1 MPKRKREEVTASLTK
16 PNKKP
21 SSLAPNKRKK
31 LCAERI
37 AAAQKPLLSA
47 LRHAA
52 ALERQKFSR
61 RKKTAKSTANDKASQ
76 RLELEYAKL
85 KQLDLTKLAQQHL
98 RKTIGKVKS
107 LKESDDIPEQ
117 EKVTEKV
124 EQDVALLNVQGR
136 LFKVEAVRKV
146 MDEVIDDLKEI
157 VGAGS
162 VAGKGQG
169 DADGAENKKKAK
181 SVDMEEEG
189 EPMDIEAF
197 DSDVL
202 AAFDARIAAP
212 SSADEDSEDSLSE
225 GHRPPS
231 VGDSEGEDD
240 DFDLDED
247 IESSEDASHILAHG
261 DSVAE
266 NSSDSGALHDSDME
280 SESESEP
287 EIEKVSASVPRAK
300 RKTTPI
306 EKPSKS
312 TFLPSLS
319 HAAYVSGSESEAS
332 DLDADL
338 APRKNRRGQKA
349 RQKIWEKKY
358 GDKAKHKQK
367 EDRTKGWDAKRG
379 AVSGD
384 RGGGRGKGN
393 GPPRGYGPE
402 RSGENAIP
410 LGQKKA
416 TKRDDTGPLHPSWQA
431 AKAAKE
437 KKSGLKID
445 LSANSSKKV
454 VFD

>member
-1 MPKRKREEVTASLTK
+1 MPKRKREEVTASSAK

-21 SSLAPNKRKK
+21 TTHTPNKRKK

-61 RKKTAKSTANDKASQ
+61 RKKNAKSTTNDKASQ
-76 RLELEYAKL
+76 RLEVEYTKL
-85 KQLDLTKLAQQHL
+85 KQLDLTKLAEQHL
-98 RKTIGKVKS
+98 RRTIGKVKS
-107 LKESDDIPEQ
+107 LRENDDIPEK
-117 EKVTEKV
+117 EKVAEKV

-136 LFKVEAVRKV
+136 LFKVDAVRKV

-157 VGAGS
+157 VGAG
-162 VAGKGQG
+162 ATTGKGQG
-169 DADGAENKKKAK
+169 EAPEAKNKKKTK
-181 SVDMEEEG
+181 SAEVEEE
-189 EPMDIEAF
+189 EVPMDIEAF

-231 VGDSEGEDD
+231 VGESESEDD
-240 DFDLDED
+240 DEFDLDED
-247 IESSEDASHILAHG
+247 VESGEDASPILANG
-261 DSVAE
+261 DSIAE
-266 NSSDSGALHDSDME
+266 ESSDSGALHDSDI
-280 SESESEP
+280 ESESEP
-287 EIEKVSASVPRAK
+287 EVDEVSTSLPKLKPKATLV
-300 RKTTPI
+300 

-358 GDKAKHKQK
+358 GDKAKHKEK
-367 EDRTKGWDAKRG
+367 EDRAKGWDAKRG

-384 RGGGRGKGN
+384 RRGGQGRGN

-402 RSGENAIP
+402 KSGENAIP
-410 LGQKKA
+410 LGKKKV
-416 TKRDDTGPLHPSWQA
+416 TKRDDVGNLHPSWQA

-437 KKSGLKID
+437 KKTGLKID